1 MNNRGFSDFEKY
13 ILVSDKTKLLHGT
26 YPAFIRLKEL
36 LSSLS
41 QMVKKN
47 SNTYT
52 YYGELYVSRLTNSEI
67 GKIQSCLDLGVY
79 NSSLE
84 KLKYILVDIGR
95 RDF

>member
-1 MNNRGFSDFEKY
+1 MNSSQFSDFEKY

-26 YPAFIRLKEL
+26 YPAFLRLKEL

-79 NSSLE
+79 NSSLQ
-84 KLKYILVDIGR
+84 KLKYIFVDIGR

>member
-84 KLKYILVDIGR
+84 KLKYIFVDIGR

>member
-1 MNNRGFSDFEKY
+1 MNSSQFSDFEKY

-26 YPAFIRLKEL
+26 YPAFLRLKEL

-84 KLKYILVDIGR
+84 KLKYIFVDIGR
-95 RDF
+95 RDV

>member
-1 MNNRGFSDFEKY
+1 MNRAQLSDFEKY
-13 ILVSDKTKLLHGT
+13 LLVSDRTKLLHGT

-36 LSSLS
+36 LGSLN

-67 GKIQSCLDLGVY
+67 GKIQSCLDLGDY
-79 NSSLE
+79 NSSVD
-84 KLKYILVDIGR
+84 KLKYIFMDIGR

>member
-26 YPAFIRLKEL
+26 YPAFLRLKEL

-84 KLKYILVDIGR
+84 KLKYIFVDIGR

>member
-1 MNNRGFSDFEKY
+1 MNKAQLSDFEKY
-13 ILVSDKTKLLHGT
+13 LLVSDRTKLLHGT

-36 LSSLS
+36 LGSLN

-67 GKIQSCLDLGVY
+67 GKIQSCLDLGDY
-79 NSSLE
+79 NSSVD
-84 KLKYILVDIGR
+84 KLKYIFMDIGR

>member
-1 MNNRGFSDFEKY
+1 MNRAQLSDFEKY
-13 ILVSDKTKLLHGT
+13 LLVSDRTKLLHGT

-36 LSSLS
+36 LGSLN
-41 QMVKKN
+41 QMAKKN

-67 GKIQSCLDLGVY
+67 GKIQSCLDLGDY
-79 NSSLE
+79 NSSVD
-84 KLKYILVDIGR
+84 KLKYIFMDIGR

>member
-13 ILVSDKTKLLHGT
+13 LLVSDKTKLLHGT
-26 YPAFIRLKEL
+26 YPAFIRLREL

-52 YYGELYVSRLTNSEI
+52 YYGELYVSRLSNSEI
-67 GKIQSCLDLGVY
+67 GKIQSCLELGVY

-84 KLKYILVDIGR
+84 KLKYIFVDIGR

>member
-26 YPAFIRLKEL
+26 YPAFTRLQEL
-36 LSSLS
+36 LGSLN

-84 KLKYILVDIGR
+84 KLKYIFVDIGR

>member
-26 YPAFIRLKEL
+26 YPAFIRLREL

-84 KLKYILVDIGR
+84 KLKYIFVDIGR

>member
-26 YPAFIRLKEL
+26 YPAFIRLREL

-52 YYGELYVSRLTNSEI
+52 YYGELYGSRLTNSEI

-84 KLKYILVDIGR
+84 KLKYIFVDIGR

>member
-41 QMVKKN
+41 QIVKKN

-84 KLKYILVDIGR
+84 KLKYIFVDIGR

>member
-1 MNNRGFSDFEKY
+1 MNKAQLSDFEKY

-84 KLKYILVDIGR
+84 KLKYIFVDIGR

>member
-13 ILVSDKTKLLHGT
+13 LLVSDKTKLLHGT
-26 YPAFIRLKEL
+26 YPAFIRLREL

-84 KLKYILVDIGR
+84 KLKYIFVDIGR

>member
-13 ILVSDKTKLLHGT
+13 ILVSDKTKLLNGT

-84 KLKYILVDIGR
+84 KLKYIFVDIGR

>member
-1 MNNRGFSDFEKY
+1 MNSSQFSDFEKY

-26 YPAFIRLKEL
+26 YPAFLRLKEL

-52 YYGELYVSRLTNSEI
+52 EIIYSHLAHKFSKTNHHI
-67 GKIQSCLDLGVY
+67 
-79 NSSLE
+79 
-84 KLKYILVDIGR
+84 
-95 RDF
+95 

>member
-1 MNNRGFSDFEKY
+1 MNKAQLSDFEKY
-13 ILVSDKTKLLHGT
+13 LLVSDRTKLLHGT

-36 LSSLS
+36 LGSLN

-52 YYGELYVSRLTNSEI
+52 YYGELYVSGLTNSES
-67 GKIQSCLDLGVY
+67 GKIQSCLDLGDY
-79 NSSLE
+79 NSSVD
-84 KLKYILVDIGR
+84 KLKYIFMDIGR

>member
-1 MNNRGFSDFEKY
+1 MNSSQFSDFEKY

-26 YPAFIRLKEL
+26 YPAFLRLKEL

-84 KLKYILVDIGR
+84 KLKYIFVDIGR